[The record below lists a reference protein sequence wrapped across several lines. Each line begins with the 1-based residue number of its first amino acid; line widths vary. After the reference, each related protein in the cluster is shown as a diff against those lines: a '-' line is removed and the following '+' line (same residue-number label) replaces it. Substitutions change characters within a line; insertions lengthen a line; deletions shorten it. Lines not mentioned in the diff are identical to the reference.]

1 MNYISVLTYNILSS
15 NLATLMTNERKND
28 NIVYSEYIMNNTTRF
43 EKISL
48 FIKEN
53 IIINKDL
60 IICLQEVTEEWLILF
75 AQLFSSLNYRYLNIQ
90 YGRIINGNMGVLIAY
105 PNKFGILKSEFYHV
119 GQHIKIKDKNS
130 SYASGKTNIAIFLI
144 LEDKKINF
152 KFGIATYHMPCE
164 PTIQEIGLLHSKL
177 LYKKIISFMKYIPW
191 ILTTDFNMIP
201 NTLGYKYMIKHD
213 IGCIWKDKLGYYP
226 ITNHS
231 YINNFEF
238 SGCIDYIFYNKNN
251 LECKKIIIDKIDNII
266 PDEKQPSDHIPIIA
280 IFNLIL

>member
-1 MNYISVLTYNILSS
+1 MNSISVLTYNILSS
-15 NLATLMTNERKND
+15 NLATLMIKERKD
-28 NIVYSEYIMNNTTRF
+28 DKEVYSEQVMDNTVRF

-48 FIKEN
+48 FLKEQ
-53 IIINKDL
+53 IMINKDL
-60 IICLQEVTEEWLILF
+60 IICLQEVSEEWLILF

-90 YGRIINGNMGVLIAY
+90 HGRIFNGNMGVLIAY
-105 PNKFGILKSEFYHV
+105 PNKFGIFKSEFFHV
-119 GQHIKIKDKNS
+119 GQHVKIKDKNS
-130 SYASGKTNIAIFLI
+130 SYAAGKTNMAILLI

-164 PTIQEIGLLHSKL
+164 PTIQEIGLLHTRL
-177 LYKKIISFMKYIPW
+177 LHKRITTFMKSIPW
-191 ILTTDFNMIP
+191 VFTTDFNMVP
-201 NTLGYKYMIKHD
+201 NTLGYKFMIKHN

-238 SGCIDYIFYNKNN
+238 SGCIDYIFYNREY
-251 LECKKIIIDKIDNII
+251 LECNKIILDKVENII

-280 IFNLIL
+280 IFNLI